1 MTNKWERQ
9 DEELLL
15 KKAKE
20 ENYEWS
26 KIVKNVP
33 EFSGKTD
40 NALRR
45 KFRSIMCKHPVEE
58 IRNIVGKAALPLDR
72 RPRLP
77 RASPGRRRPESVP

>member
-58 IRNIVGKAALPLDR
+58 IRNIVGKAALAKSIIAFKNKQVR
-72 RPRLP
+72 KERK
-77 RASPGRRRPESVP
+77 